1 MSFKDVAGSHLL
13 WVCVIVG
20 IIIVAGLTVYYL
32 RLSYKNALEL
42 GIDKKTLKDV
52 IKSSVT
58 FSIVP
63 SIAIVTGLVTLA
75 VVIGLPYAWFRLSVL
90 GSVAYELMS
99 ANMALNALNLD
110 VNNADGYAFGL
121 MAWAMCLGISV
132 SLIFNV
138 FFNKKIHMGTLKL
151 GGEDKRWKAVAQT
164 VFMSALLCALIVP
177 MLFGGMAS
185 LMTFITSAIIAVV
198 LSVIA
203 KKANAPWLNEFVLAV
218 SLLGAMVASVFWDKL
233 F

>member
-42 GIDKKTLKDV
+42 GIDKKTLKAV

-75 VVIGLPYAWFRLSVL
+75 VVIGLPYAWF
-90 GSVAYELMS
+90 
-99 ANMALNALNLD
+99 
-110 VNNADGYAFGL
+110 
-121 MAWAMCLGISV
+121 
-132 SLIFNV
+132 
-138 FFNKKIHMGTLKL
+138 
-151 GGEDKRWKAVAQT
+151 
-164 VFMSALLCALIVP
+164 
-177 MLFGGMAS
+177 
-185 LMTFITSAIIAVV
+185 
-198 LSVIA
+198 
-203 KKANAPWLNEFVLAV
+203 
-218 SLLGAMVASVFWDKL
+218 
-233 F
+233 